1 MGANRTKLSVAA
13 AVLVAIAVGMMFFN
27 TDEGSQTSGGGRP
40 GFGPVPVKVATV
52 VMDEFVDSI
61 EAVGTATA
69 NESIIVTAKVT
80 EKLSSLNFEDGRFVE
95 AGTIIAELTDD
106 EAGADLTEARASLK
120 EAEQQFE
127 RISGLF
133 DRGNTTRAALDQA
146 VSARDR
152 AAARVEALEARMA
165 DRLIRAP
172 FAGVLGLRMVSPGT
186 LVRPGDEITTLDDIS
201 IIKLDFSVPETF
213 LGSLVPGLEVTAK
226 SAAYPDREFIGTISA
241 IGTRIDPVTRTAQVR
256 AEIPNSDSTLK
267 PGMLMTTQVLQ
278 NRRQSMKVPE
288 ESLVPINRDNFVFV
302 VRDGERGPQIEQVKV
317 EIGGRRPGYVEILD
331 GLALGD
337 RVVTEGTNRVR
348 EGAPVNIL
356 SSDARPAAEVK
367 RATEERE
374 GSS

>member
-1 MGANRTKLSVAA
+1 MGANRTKLMIAA
-13 AVLVAIAVGMMFFN
+13 AVLVAAIAAYFMF
-27 TDEGSQTSGGGRP
+27 SGGDAPQNAGGRP
-40 GFGPVPVKVATV
+40 DRPPVPVRVATV

-80 EKLSSLNFEDGRFVE
+80 EKLSKLNFEDGRFVE
-95 AGTIIAELTDD
+95 AGTIIAELTDV
-106 EAGADLTEARASLK
+106 EAGADLAEARASLT
-120 EAEQQFE
+120 EAQQQFE

-201 IIKLDFSVPETF
+201 VIKLDFSVPETF
-213 LGSLVPGLEVTAK
+213 LSALNPGLEVTAN
-226 SAAYPDREFIGTISA
+226 SAAYPERDFVGTISA
-241 IGTRIDPVTRTAQVR
+241 IDTRIDPVTRTALVR
-256 AEIPNSDSTLK
+256 AKIPNPDGTLK

-278 NRRQSMKVPE
+278 NRRQSMKIPE
-288 ESLVPINRDNFVFV
+288 ESLVPINKDNFVFV
-302 VRDGERGPQIEQVKV
+302 VRDGERGPQIEQLKV
-317 EIGGRRPGYVEILD
+317 EIGGRRPGFVEILE

-348 EGAPVNIL
+348 PGAGVNIL

-367 RATEERE
+367 RATEEQE
-374 GSS
+374 ESS

>member
-13 AVLVAIAVGMMFFN
+13 AVLVAIAVGMMFFGSD
-27 TDEGSQTSGGGRP
+27 DEPQTSGGRP

-80 EKLSSLNFEDGRFVE
+80 EKLSSLNFEDGSFVE

-106 EAGADLTEARASLK
+106 EAGADLAEARASLK
-120 EAEQQFE
+120 ETEQQFE

-186 LVRPGDEITTLDDIS
+186 LVRPGDEITTLDDVS
-201 IIKLDFSVPETF
+201 VIKLDFSVPETF
-213 LGSLVPGLEVTAK
+213 LGSLVAGLEVTAK

-256 AEIPNSDSTLK
+256 AEIPNPDGTLK

-288 ESLVPINRDNFVFV
+288 ESLVPINKDNFVFV
-302 VRDGERGPQIEQVKV
+302 VRDGERGSQIEQVKV

-348 EGAPVNIL
+348 PGAPVNIL

>member
-1 MGANRTKLSVAA
+1 MGANRTKLSIAA
-13 AVLVAIAVGMMFFN
+13 VVLVAIAIGLMFFASG
-27 TDEGSQTSGGGRP
+27 DGSETAGGRP
-40 GFGPVPVKVATV
+40 DRPPVPVMVATV

-106 EAGADLTEARASLK
+106 EAGADLTEARASLT
-120 EAEQQFE
+120 EAQQQFE

-172 FAGVLGLRMVSPGT
+172 FDGVLGLRMVSPGT

-213 LGSLVPGLEVTAK
+213 LGSLTPGLEVTAK
-226 SAAYPDREFIGTISA
+226 SAAYPAREFIGTISA
-241 IGTRIDPVTRTAQVR
+241 IGTRIDPVTRTALVR
-256 AEIPNSDSTLK
+256 AEIPNPDGTLK

-278 NRRQSMKVPE
+278 NRRQSMKIPE

-317 EIGGRRPGYVEILD
+317 EIGGRRPGSVEILD
-331 GLALGD
+331 GLDLGD

-348 EGAPVNIL
+348 PGAPVNIL

-367 RATEERE
+367 RATEEQE